1 MKHILYS
8 VALLSLVFTSC
19 TKEENTAEMAGQA
32 TVSFDAKVGSSDF
45 ALNQNFTI
53 GNRIYNFKQFRYWVS
68 NVSLVDDKGAEYK
81 IPNSY
86 FLLEETGEVK
96 TQEGA
101 YTYPSNKRED
111 VIISNIPVGN
121 YKTVKFAIGVD
132 AKYNDNLSLQAGEL
146 SQLSGMTNISWMWHT
161 SYIFSSI
168 TGSVTEGS
176 TTKNIKA
183 ETGLNSNF
191 KTVTIDL
198 PSAVRISS
206 AQNRKVV
213 LAVDLS
219 KVLNGIDLITTPTVG
234 AAQATVMSQL
244 ATNYT
249 QSISVVS
256 AQ

>member
-8 VALLSLVFTSC
+8 VTLLSLLFTSC
-19 TKEENTAEMAGQA
+19 TKEETTAEMAGQA
-32 TVSFDAKVGSSDF
+32 TVSFDTKVGSADF

-53 GNRIYNFKQFRYWVS
+53 ANRTYNFKQFRYWVS
-68 NVSLVDDKGAEYK
+68 NVSLIDDKGAEYK

-86 FLLEETGEVK
+86 FLLEETGEIK
-96 TQEGA
+96 TQDGA

-111 VIISNIPVGN
+111 VLISNIPVGN

-161 SYIFSSI
+161 SYIFTSI
-168 TGSVTEGS
+168 AGTVTEGT

-183 ETGLNSNF
+183 ETGLNANF
-191 KTVTIDL
+191 KTVSIDL
-198 PSAVRISS
+198 PAAVRISS

-213 LAVDLS
+213 LAVDMS
-219 KVLNGIDLITTPTVG
+219 KILNGIDLIATPTVG

-244 ATNYT
+244 STNYT
-249 QSISVVS
+249 QAISVVS